1 MTNHA
6 GQILENCLLIENST
20 RCDSVAPRQAELDKK
35 LTKLPTQAGLVL
47 FADSKD
53 SPILLLS
60 AANIRRTVKNK
71 LAQQEEKTKRADL
84 KGITAKIYYTV
95 CPCRFRLALAHR
107 QAAKKIFGQ
116 NYKDHIT
123 FALPWYIKIDSSEKV
138 SFFSVTRR
146 PSLKEKEEVLGP
158 FPSQKSA
165 AVFLNTLE
173 DTFRLCRKSEFVNNP
188 QRAAGCPYL
197 QMDACCGVCGGKIN
211 CEDYRVLID
220 NAFSAGA
227 NTAKTIEKLQADMQT
242 ASKELNFEK
251 ATELKRKIEKL
262 TALKKQT
269 YPHTNFPSICTC
281 SKSSAKVSV
290 QHSQTN
296 RHSGKIGV
304 GAYRWTGDLEKLKI
318 VHIDKSVKI
327 KPQDSKKKKQTYAVF
342 VMNFFEII
350 DLGDFAIDE
359 FDKITES
366 IENALAKLNSSRQ
379 ETRDT
384 TEILEQFSIIS
395 YFLYRTNP
403 SGLWINVPE
412 GFNREELLKL
422 KI

>member
-6 GQILENCLLIENST
+6 GQILENCLS
-20 RCDSVAPRQAELDKK
+20 LDDK
-35 LTKLPTQAGLVL
+35 LSGLPGSAGLVL
-47 FADSKD
+47 FADSQNL
-53 SPILLLS
+53 PILLLA

-71 LAQQEEKTKRADL
+71 LAEQDEKTKRADL

-107 QAAKKIFGQ
+107 QAVKKIFGQ

-138 SFFSVTRR
+138 PFFSVTRR
-146 PSLKEKEEVLGP
+146 PSLKEKEEILGP

-220 NAFSAGA
+220 NAFSAGT

-242 ASKELNFEK
+242 ASKELSFEK
-251 ATELKRKIEKL
+251 AAELKRKIEKL

-269 YPHTNFPSICTC
+269 YPHTNFSSICTC
-281 SKSSAKVSV
+281 SKSSAKINV
-290 QHSQTN
+290 QHSQTS

-304 GAYRWTGDLEKLKI
+304 GACRWTGDLRKLKI
-318 VHIDKSVKI
+318 LHIDKSAKI
-327 KPQDSKKKKQTYAVF
+327 RQQGSRAKKQTFAVF

-350 DLGDFAIDE
+350 DFGDFVIDE

-366 IENALAKLNSSRQ
+366 IENALARLNSNRQ
-379 ETRDT
+379 ETCDS
-384 TEILEQFSIIS
+384 TEILEQFSIVS
-395 YFLYRTNP
+395 YFLYRSNP

>member
-20 RCDSVAPRQAELDKK
+20 RCDSVRLRLRPSPRRVAPRQAELDKK

-53 SPILLLS
+53 SPILLLA

-71 LAQQEEKTKRADL
+71 LAEQEEKTKRADL

-95 CPCRFRLALAHR
+95 CPCRFRLAPAHR
-107 QAAKKIFGQ
+107 QAVKKIFPQ
-116 NYKDHIT
+116 NYKDHETIVY
-123 FALPWYIKIDSSEKV
+123 PWFVRIDFSEKIP
-138 SFFSVTRR
+138 FFSVTKR
-146 PSLKEKEEVLGP
+146 PSLGEEKILGP

-165 AVFLNTLE
+165 AIFLNTLE

-220 NAFSAGA
+220 NAFEAGA

-251 ATELKRKIEKL
+251 AAELKRKIEKL

-269 YPHTNFPSICTC
+269 C
-281 SKSSAKVSV
+281 
-290 QHSQTN
+290 
-296 RHSGKIGV
+296 
-304 GAYRWTGDLEKLKI
+304 RWTGDLRKLKI
-318 VHIDKSVKI
+318 LHIDKSAKI
-327 KPQDSKKKKQTYAVF
+327 RQQGSRAKKQTFAVF

-350 DLGDFAIDE
+350 DLGDFIIDE

-379 ETRDT
+379 ETRDS
-384 TEILEQFSIIS
+384 TEILEQFSIVS

-403 SGLWINVPE
+403 SGLWINASE
-412 GFNREELLKL
+412 GFDRQDLVEKAA
-422 KI
+422 KINPATG